1 MVGAYTSESTPPAT
15 VYQILEVVLRAVPRQ
30 SLRARPKWLVAPGP
44 SVAVVDALAGATG
57 TNIAAA
63 TVAAATSTVEVLL
76 IIPMA
81 HSLCPSTVTTV
92 PMPVNLLPAARVCQC
107 VSSPLSQNQ
116 GVGRRRGVTR
126 WAGSRTSEA
135 VSHRGRAEMNPQE
148 FAVRGAQPE
157 EQIPVTTT
165 TTR

>member
-92 PMPVNLLPAARVCQC
+92 PMPVNLLPAARACQC

-116 GVGRRRGVTR
+116 GVGRRRHDVPDPAIGYRARPTR
-126 WAGSRTSEA
+126 RKE
-135 VSHRGRAEMNPQE
+135 PQE
-148 FAVRGAQPE
+148 DRRS
-157 EQIPVTTT
+157 VTGH
-165 TTR
+165 RSPNGHQKR